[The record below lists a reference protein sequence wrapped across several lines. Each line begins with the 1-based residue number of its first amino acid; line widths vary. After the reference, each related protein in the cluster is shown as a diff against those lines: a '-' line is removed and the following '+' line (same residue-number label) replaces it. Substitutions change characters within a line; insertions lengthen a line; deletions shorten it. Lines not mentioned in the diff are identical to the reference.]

1 MQGRRGE
8 LTSARYIMGTLRVAN
23 EMARGQV
30 VVTMIYNTGLK
41 YLSTGLYP

>member
-1 MQGRRGE
+1 MEGRRGE
-8 LTSARYIMGTLRVAN
+8 LTSARYIMGTLRVAK
-23 EMARGQV
+23 EIARGQV